1 MPIRFENKNC
11 YPDNWPEIR
20 KRILERAGNKC
31 ESCGAG
37 HGQHHPE
44 TGSVVVLT
52 IMHLDHIPE
61 NCAEEN
67 LKAACQKCH
76 NFYDMPHRIRT
87 RKKTREQE
95 LNRNQYQLFPQ

>member
-1 MPIRFENKNC
+1 MPILFENKHR

-20 KRILERAGNKC
+20 HWILVRANYKC
-31 ESCGAG
+31 EVCGVG
-37 HGQHHPE
+37 YGEQIP
-44 TGSVVVLT
+44 GKKSYVVLT
-52 IMHLDHIPE
+52 IMHMDHIPE

-67 LKAACQKCH
+67 LKAVCQKCH
-76 NFYDMPHRIRT
+76 NSYDMPHRIRT